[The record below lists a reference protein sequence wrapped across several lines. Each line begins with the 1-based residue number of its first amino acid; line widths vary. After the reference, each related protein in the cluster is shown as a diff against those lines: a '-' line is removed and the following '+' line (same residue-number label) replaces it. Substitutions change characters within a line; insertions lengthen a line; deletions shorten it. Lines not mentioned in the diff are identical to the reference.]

1 MKKRGVGIALYNLPC
16 GLGGAGDPSQA
27 VIKLN
32 PDGTFSLLVGCTD
45 LGQGCLTIMQQ
56 LAAGE
61 LDVPLD
67 HVMVNNKADNFQQWC
82 TGTFASRVTGID
94 ASAVVLACQDLKEK
108 AKELVA
114 EQLEVAPDDLEFA
127 AGRVSVVGYPEK
139 GMSLGD
145 LGGLVHWGGFN
156 IVGAASFTFGPQTP
170 ADPVDGTMKTVKAIS
185 WEAAVAE
192 VEVDMETGQV
202 EVLKFVHATEVGRA
216 VNPMLVRGQVNG
228 SMAMGMGF
236 ALTED
241 IDPYWPS
248 KDFTIDSLED
258 YIIITAADMPLENDY
273 ALLEYHSPNTAAGT
287 KGFSGELGATPAAV
301 LNAIHDATGVWVT
314 SYPAS
319 PERVL
324 RAIKGAEG

>member
-32 PDGTFSLLVGCTD
+32 PDGTFSLLIGCTD

-94 ASAVVLACQDLKEK
+94 ASAVVLACQDLKDK

-139 GMSLGD
+139 GMGLAD

-156 IVGAASFTFGPQTP
+156 LVGAASFTFGPQTP
-170 ADPVDGTMKTVKAIS
+170 ADPEDGTMKTVKAIS

-228 SMAMGMGF
+228 SMAMGLGF

-241 IDPYWPS
+241 MDPYWPS
-248 KDFTIDSLED
+248 KEFSVDSFED
-258 YIIITAADMPLENDY
+258 YIIPTAADMPLENDY

-324 RAIKGAEG
+324 RAIKEAEG

>member
-27 VIKLN
+27 VIKLS

-67 HVMVNNKADNFQQWC
+67 NVMVNNRTDNFQQWC

-94 ASAVVLACQDLKEK
+94 ASAVVLACRDLKEK
-108 AKELVA
+108 MKELVG
-114 EQLEVAPDDLEFA
+114 EQLEVSPDDLEVA
-127 AGRVSVVGYPEK
+127 GGRVSVVGYPDK

-145 LGGLVHWGGFN
+145 LGGLVHWGGYN
-156 IVGAASFTFGPQTP
+156 LVGAASFTFGPQTP

-185 WEAAVAE
+185 WECAVAE
-192 VEVDMETGQV
+192 VEVDTETGQV
-202 EVLKFVHATEVGRA
+202 DVLKVVHANEVGRA

-228 SMAMGMGF
+228 MMAMGLGF
-236 ALTED
+236 ALYED
-241 IDPYWPS
+241 LDPYWPS
-248 KDFTIDSLED
+248 KDFSVDSFED
-258 YIIITAADMPLENDY
+258 YLITTAAEMPLENNN
-273 ALLEYHSPNTAAGT
+273 AILEHHNPNTAAGT
-287 KGFSGELGATPAAV
+287 MGFAGELGATPAAV

-324 RAIKGAEG
+324 RALKAAQA